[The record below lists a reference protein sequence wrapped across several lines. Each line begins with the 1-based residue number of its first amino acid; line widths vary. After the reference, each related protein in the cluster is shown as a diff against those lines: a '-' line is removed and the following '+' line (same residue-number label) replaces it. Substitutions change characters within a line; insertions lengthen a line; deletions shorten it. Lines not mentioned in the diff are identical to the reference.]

1 MLFLQEAAAQYH
13 ERIIWIGTTT
23 GLPDAILHIH
33 AGMFI
38 FLAASLLTG
47 RSFDRLLPLLTVIL
61 LAGGNECL
69 DRIHLGNWNWPDT
82 KSDLINTIA
91 WPLAIYA
98 TAHLHRIIRS
108 VLKRSVKA
116 DRPAEAAAE
125 I

>member
-108 VLKRSVKA
+108 VLKRSARA
-116 DRPAEAAAE
+116 DGPAEAAAE